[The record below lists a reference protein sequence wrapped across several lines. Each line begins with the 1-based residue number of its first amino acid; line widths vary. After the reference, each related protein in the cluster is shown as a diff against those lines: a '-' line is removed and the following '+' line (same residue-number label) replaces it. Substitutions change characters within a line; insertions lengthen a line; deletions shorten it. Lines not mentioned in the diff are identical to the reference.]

1 MSKVKVKRVAFED
14 TDIRHAQ
21 LKVRLDYDG
30 LSQAQFFRALVTGY
44 LDKDKNIISFIKN
57 YKSDNK
63 IQSKRNMEYIDKDY
77 EKADELLGQFGIAD
91 NELEDIFDL
100 IAEQHPDL

>member
-57 YKSDNK
+57 YKSNNK
-63 IQSKRNMEYIDKDY
+63 IQSKRNME
-77 EKADELLGQFGIAD
+77 
-91 NELEDIFDL
+91 
-100 IAEQHPDL
+100 

>member
-1 MSKVKVKRVAFED
+1 MK
-14 TDIRHAQ
+14 
-21 LKVRLDYDG
+21 Y
-30 LSQAQFFRALVTGY
+30 
-44 LDKDKNIISFIKN
+44 IS
-57 YKSDNK
+57 
-63 IQSKRNMEYIDKDY
+63 KDY